1 MDKSLWID
9 SIDKMQ
15 SFPKLDEN
23 KKCDVCI
30 IGAGIL
36 GLTCAY
42 YLTRLGINTIILEKD
57 EIGKKATG
65 HSSAKITSQHGLM
78 YSYLKNSFDNKYAKN
93 YLEANQKAIENIKN
107 IIKEEKINC
116 DFEYKTNYVYTTQKS
131 EINKIKK
138 EVELTNELGIKSY
151 FITQSNL
158 PFKIE
163 GAIAFPDQAQFNPAK
178 YLNGLIKS
186 IIKTDKSKIYTNTT
200 VTDVKKGKYEYVVFC
215 NDNYIKSS
223 IVIMASHYPF
233 INIPGFY
240 FTKMYQSTSY
250 VIAVETNK
258 MKPNGMFINNTL
270 PTYSFRTAKY
280 KDKEIVLV
288 GGISHKTG
296 RKISSENIY
305 KNLEKSILSWNNTD
319 KTWDCPCHGS
329 RFNYKGE
336 NIYDPAFKNLETFN
350 KD

>member
-116 DFEYKTNYVYTTQKS
+116 DFEYKTNYVYITQKS

-178 YLNGLIKS
+178 YLNGLIKN

-200 VTDVKKGKYEYVVFC
+200 VTDVKKA
-215 NDNYIKSS
+215 NMN
-223 IVIMASHYPF
+223 M
-233 INIPGFY
+233 
-240 FTKMYQSTSY
+240 
-250 VIAVETNK
+250 
-258 MKPNGMFINNTL
+258 
-270 PTYSFRTAKY
+270 
-280 KDKEIVLV
+280 
-288 GGISHKTG
+288 
-296 RKISSENIY
+296 
-305 KNLEKSILSWNNTD
+305 
-319 KTWDCPCHGS
+319 
-329 RFNYKGE
+329 
-336 NIYDPAFKNLETFN
+336 
-350 KD
+350 

>member
-1 MDKSLWID
+1 
-9 SIDKMQ
+9 
-15 SFPKLDEN
+15 
-23 KKCDVCI
+23 
-30 IGAGIL
+30 
-36 GLTCAY
+36 
-42 YLTRLGINTIILEKD
+42 
-57 EIGKKATG
+57 
-65 HSSAKITSQHGLM
+65 
-78 YSYLKNSFDNKYAKN
+78 
-93 YLEANQKAIENIKN
+93 
-107 IIKEEKINC
+107 
-116 DFEYKTNYVYTTQKS
+116 
-131 EINKIKK
+131 
-138 EVELTNELGIKSY
+138 
-151 FITQSNL
+151 
-158 PFKIE
+158 
-163 GAIAFPDQAQFNPAK
+163 
-178 YLNGLIKS
+178 
-186 IIKTDKSKIYTNTT
+186 
-200 VTDVKKGKYEYVVFC
+200 
-215 NDNYIKSS
+215 
-223 IVIMASHYPF
+223 MASHYPF

-288 GGISHKTG
+288 GGILHKTG

-319 KTWDCPCHGS
+319 KTWDCPCHSS